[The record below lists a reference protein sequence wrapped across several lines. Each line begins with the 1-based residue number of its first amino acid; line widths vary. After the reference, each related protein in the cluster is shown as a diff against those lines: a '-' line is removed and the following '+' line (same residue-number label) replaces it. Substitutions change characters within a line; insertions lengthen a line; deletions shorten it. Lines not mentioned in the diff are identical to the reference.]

1 MRAWFDTVRSVGVAL
16 VLDTLDRTSWAT
28 SVPRACL
35 ARAYMY
41 IHVDEAESTAQRER
55 GELHAA
61 RYIPARHKSKLS
73 TTWRAWRVHGAGGGR
88 QAGGW
93 RQLPVARSRSA

>member
-61 RYIPARHKSKLS
+61 RYIPAKHKSKVIDDVAGVA
-73 TTWRAWRVHGAGGGR
+73 RAWR
-88 QAGGW
+88 W
-93 RQLPVARSRSA
+93 RWP